1 MTNTSTPFYPKIT
14 ISDVTASGQIAPDIS
29 HFAVIKDIL
38 ASLDEI
44 KESILEKEVDEL
56 KKKRY
61 HDLARWGIYS
71 DQEINRQIEKEFCHD

>member
-1 MTNTSTPFYPKIT
+1 MPNVPTPFYPKIT
-14 ISDVTASGQIAPDIS
+14 VSDVTGAVDIVPDIS

-38 ASLDEI
+38 VSLDEI
-44 KESILEKEVDEL
+44 KASILEKEVDEL
-56 KKKRY
+56 MKKRY